1 LHGGGE
7 NLEKTTSSCC
17 SIAETEALPIKN
29 PPPPQ
34 ALPPSRSLSL
44 KVPKFPG
51 SRPLSHSSPFSLGVR
66 AEELIQRTGR
76 EKMIDG

>member
-1 LHGGGE
+1 MHGGNE

-17 SIAETEALPIKN
+17 SIAETEALPIKD
-29 PPPPQ
+29 PPPK

-44 KVPKFPG
+44 KVPKLPG
-51 SRPLSHSSPFSLGVR
+51 FRPLSHPSPFSLGVR
-66 AEELIQRTGR
+66 AEELVQRTGR